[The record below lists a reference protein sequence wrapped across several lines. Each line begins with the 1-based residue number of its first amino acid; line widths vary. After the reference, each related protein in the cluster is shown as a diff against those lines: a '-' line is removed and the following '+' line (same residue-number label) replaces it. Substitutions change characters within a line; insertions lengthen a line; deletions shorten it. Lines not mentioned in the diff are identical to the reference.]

1 MKGKFITFEGADASG
16 KSTNVGFFVQQLQQ
30 RGYDVVRTR
39 EPGGTPFGEELR
51 KLVLSNSVD
60 ANTEALLFW
69 GIRSNHINDLIKP
82 ALAEGK
88 VVVCERF
95 ADTSYAYQGVAR
107 KNVENVLMLEKMVCG
122 DFHPDYTLFF
132 DITHEESERR
142 LLAGR
147 PDTLDIFEKEKAQFR
162 QDVYRGFQH
171 RLQVHA
177 KRMHIIDAMQ
187 DIPSVQA
194 QLVAFIDNVFVPR
207 NPIKV
212 NV

>member
-1 MKGKFITFEGADASG
+1 MRGKFITLEGCDASG
-16 KSTNVGFFVQQLQQ
+16 KSTNVGFVVDQLKA

-51 KLVLSNSVD
+51 KLVLGTKVD

-69 GIRSNHINDLIKP
+69 GIRSNHINELIKP

-88 VVVCERF
+88 IVVCERF

-122 DFHPDYTLFF
+122 DFAPDYTLFF
-132 DITHEESERR
+132 NITEEESERR

-147 PDTLDIFEKEKAQFR
+147 PDSLDHFEKETMQFR
-162 QDVYRGFQH
+162 KDVYRGFQT
-171 RLQVHA
+171 RMQIHA
-177 KRMHIIDAMQ
+177 KRMHVIDAMQ
-187 DIPSVQA
+187 SIESVQQ
-194 QLVAFIDNVFVPR
+194 QLVEFIDQVFVPK
-207 NPIKV
+207 NPIK
-212 NV
+212 N

>member
-1 MKGKFITFEGADASG
+1 MRGKFLTFEGPDASG
-16 KSTNVGFFVQQLQQ
+16 KSTNVGFFVEQLQQ

-51 KLVLSNSVD
+51 KLVLNNKVD
-60 ANTEALLFW
+60 PNTEALLFW

-95 ADTSYAYQGVAR
+95 SDSSYAYQGTAR

-122 DFHPDYTLFF
+122 DFAPDHTLFF
-132 DITHEESERR
+132 NITEDESERR

-147 PDTLDIFEKEKAQFR
+147 PDTLDHFEKEEAQFR
-162 QDVYRGFQH
+162 KDVYRGYQF
-171 RLQVHA
+171 RLQIHA

-187 DIPSVQA
+187 PIDAVQQ
-194 QLVAFIDNVFVPR
+194 QLVDFIDQVFVPQ
-207 NPIKV
+207 NPIK
-212 NV
+212 N